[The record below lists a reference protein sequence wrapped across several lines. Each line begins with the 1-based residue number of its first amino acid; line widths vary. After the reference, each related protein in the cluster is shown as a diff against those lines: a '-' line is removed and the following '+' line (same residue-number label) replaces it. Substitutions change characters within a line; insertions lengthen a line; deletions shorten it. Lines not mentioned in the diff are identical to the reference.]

1 LHSNSR
7 QRQIIFHAVG
17 GQAGTMNNAG
27 SARTPLVVPK
37 RERETQREQKRK
49 TSYLFLANAREL
61 NNKISQKRTLLL
73 VYTTQLNCLAPR
85 RIEFFAS

>member
-1 LHSNSR
+1 
-7 QRQIIFHAVG
+7 
-17 GQAGTMNNAG
+17 MNNAG

-49 TSYLFLANAREL
+49 TSFFLANAREL
-61 NNKISQKRTLLL
+61 NNKISQKTYLTSFL
-73 VYTTQLNCLAPR
+73 YNAAELAPR